1 MEHQTK
7 LQWIASASQGI
18 FTAETPFGAVHLQE
32 GTQKTN
38 WQASL
43 QMPWQVA
50 ATPAGNSVSA
60 AMQRAQ
66 QAMLEYEARCKNH
79 PLHWTKLAHKAPGL
93 QNLEVRADTPF
104 GFVDIS
110 CERNHLTEADEYT
123 IDFWGNTLEH
133 PDLQDLK
140 SAQAAASNIYV
151 ELIRKEAAKL
161 GLTEPTPAAD

>member
-7 LQWIASASQGI
+7 LQWIASATQGI
-18 FTAETPFGAVHLQE
+18 FTAETSFGTVYLQE

-104 GFVDIS
+104 GFVDIA
-110 CERNHLTEADEYT
+110 CKRNPLTEVDEYT

-151 ELIRKEAAKL
+151 ELIRKEATKL
-161 GLTEPTPAAD
+161 GLIEPTPAAD

>member
-18 FTAETPFGAVHLQE
+18 FTAETSFGTVYLQE

-66 QAMLEYEARCKNH
+66 QAMLEY
-79 PLHWTKLAHKAPGL
+79 
-93 QNLEVRADTPF
+93 Q
-104 GFVDIS
+104 
-110 CERNHLTEADEYT
+110 
-123 IDFWGNTLEH
+123 
-133 PDLQDLK
+133 
-140 SAQAAASNIYV
+140 
-151 ELIRKEAAKL
+151 
-161 GLTEPTPAAD
+161 